1 MTNYSQDEDD
11 REKDRI
17 TRVERNAG
25 FSSTSSVKLNTP
37 KTHLYT
43 VSFDDEQ
50 FLQVAKM
57 AARRNVTFNQ
67 MVNMTLLKNL
77 KDDDQS
83 DHAPQL
89 LNEG

>member
-11 REKDRI
+11 RERDRLK
-17 TRVERNAG
+17 RAEKNASY
-25 FSSTSSVKLNTP
+25 SSTSSVKLGTP

-43 VSFDDEQ
+43 VAFNDEQ

-83 DHAPQL
+83 DYSPQL

>member
-11 REKDRI
+11 RERDRI
-17 TRVERNAG
+17 ARDERTAR

-43 VSFDDEQ
+43 VAFNDEQ

-83 DHAPQL
+83 DYSPQL

>member
-11 REKDRI
+11 RERDKLKRA
-17 TRVERNAG
+17 ERNSR

-43 VSFDDEQ
+43 VAFNDEQ

-77 KDDDQS
+77 EDDDQS
-83 DHAPQL
+83 EHSSQL

>member
-11 REKDRI
+11 RERDRI
-17 TRVERNAG
+17 ARDERTAR

-43 VSFDDEQ
+43 VAFNDEQ

-77 KDDDQS
+77 EDDDQS
-83 DHAPQL
+83 DYSPQL